1 MLHKI
6 IDTIATFFGSV
17 KFLALSTIAFAIW
30 ILVNTVAPK
39 SLHFDPYPFNF
50 FTFSVSIEAIYLSIF
65 VLISQNRQGE
75 RDRQRM
81 EADHELNIKEEQEQC
96 EMLTILAN
104 QNTAQDEHQ
113 RMLSESHAIL
123 QEVREL
129 VAAKRARKN

>member
-6 IDTIATFFGSV
+6 IDAIVAFCGSIW
-17 KFLALSTIAFAIW
+17 FLLTNIIFDAGW
-30 ILVNTVAPK
+30 ILVNTVAPQWM
-39 SLHFDPYPFNF
+39 HYDPYPFIF
-50 FTFSVSIEAIYLSIF
+50 FVLILSLQAIYMSNL
-65 VLISQNRQGE
+65 VLISQNKQTA
-75 RDRQRM
+75 RDHIRM